1 MSDIIKDGG
10 PAFPEIINIEHNPV
24 KDLDRGGRLVNLVA
38 IRGGIPPNRNLFV
51 RQETILKMSDPIQL
65 PFSQLLRQWRKQ
77 FKLSQVSAC
86 KFLRVPYRTY
96 QDWENEQRN
105 PKQLTREAV
114 EERMKKYVPTPE

>member
-1 MSDIIKDGG
+1 MKVTKIGMLDWSRPREVKSPKWFKTAGLQVQPFFRFLPKRFYLQCERI
-10 PAFPEIINIEHNPV
+10 ACNVNPMT
-24 KDLDRGGRLVNLVA
+24 D
-38 IRGGIPPNRNLFV
+38 
-51 RQETILKMSDPIQL
+51 Q

-77 FKLSQVSAC
+77 FNLSQVSAC